1 MGKRKK
7 KIDRERK
14 YNSRVRARVLAISNS
29 LSRLDPP
36 TWSSASEPE
45 RAMIDAGAS
54 GHAGREKGSGT
65 EEPGADG
72 RRGRER
78 RRKRSKW

>member
-1 MGKRKK
+1 M
-7 KIDRERK
+7 
-14 YNSRVRARVLAISNS
+14 RARALAISNS

-36 TWSSASEPE
+36 TWSPASEPE

-54 GHAGREKGSGT
+54 GRAGREKGSGT
-65 EEPGADG
+65 EGSGADG

-78 RRKRSKW
+78 KRKRSEW